1 MPVTITV
8 RAVPDE
14 VRDEL
19 AARAARAGQ
28 SLQEFLSAEL
38 AAIASRPS
46 PLEAILQARRDA
58 RHYPAIGPVD
68 VIADLDADRR

>member
-8 RAVPDE
+8 RAVPDD

-38 AAIASRPS
+38 AALASRPS
-46 PLEAILQARRDA
+46 LAEAVLRARRDA
-58 RHYPAIGPVD
+58 AHYPPIGPAD
-68 VIADLDADRR
+68 LIADLDADRR